1 MTVYF
6 IFYVI
11 IIVFGLFV
19 GDRRRG
25 LYVGIS
31 FLLLFA
37 LIALR
42 HPSMGFDLQYGSEKG
57 YLGAYRYFASCSWRE
72 IFAREK
78 FDKYVLL

>member
-42 HPSMGFDLQYGSEKG
+42 HPSMGFDLQYGQCHIHIIFCGKQYEDDYRNQ
-57 YLGAYRYFASCSWRE
+57 YL
-72 IFAREK
+72 
-78 FDKYVLL
+78 